1 MQSVMTKLSLP
12 RRSVA
17 FALRLAVGLLLLMA
31 LAGCARA
38 PAEQRL
44 LEAMEALQ
52 SAIEAREVSSA
63 VDYLAEDFTATGG
76 LDREGARNLM
86 RVMVLRHQRLGLSL
100 GPIEV
105 AMFDQRATLR
115 FTAVATGGQ
124 GSLLPESAR
133 VWQVETAW
141 REEDGDWRMISAQWQ

>member
-1 MQSVMTKLSLP
+1 MTKLSQP
-12 RRSVA
+12 SRSLLTAWLCVA
-17 FALRLAVGLLLLMA
+17 CVLLLIVLP
-31 LAGCARA
+31 GCARA

-52 SAIEAREVSSA
+52 SAIEAREVSA
-63 VDYLAEDFTATGG
+63 ALDHFAEDFTATGG

-105 AMFDQRATLR
+105 AMFEQRATVR

-141 REEDGDWRMISAQWQ
+141 REEDGEWRMISAQWQ